1 MSKNPRKQA
10 VIIGLDGAT
19 FDIIDPMIAEG
30 KLPNLQK
37 LITQGVSGP
46 LRSTLHPNS
55 FPGWSSCTTGT
66 SEGMHGVYSPFIKQ
80 PGVYEFRAMSALDI
94 QTKTVWEILSERQ
107 RNVGVVNVPTTYPV
121 VPVEGFL
128 VTGMLTPTL
137 QSNFTSPQELK
148 DELLK
153 TIPDY
158 IIEPKRNTDKT
169 EKAAEFRLCL
179 DARQRALDFL
189 LPKYDWD
196 FLMVV
201 YSILDRTQHDF
212 WADMDATHHRHDTKT
227 EFKNFI
233 YEMYEKADVAV
244 GRLLKHIPE
253 GTPILVCSDHGFCA
267 SRYEIRLNEW
277 LREQGWLAYQDGFA
291 WKAKQKLASLKEKVE
306 NRIKVAAPAGWDN
319 ALDKKALRG
328 KAIFEEIDW
337 SKTKVFFGQDRGV
350 WINLQ
355 GREANGIVSQKDYL
369 PLLQEVKTKLKQL
382 KSPFDNQPAFEQVL
396 TREEAFQGRY
406 SELLPDLVLV
416 TRDSSYVPLEGRS
429 QQGTFIASS
438 TTSGAH
444 APYGI
449 FIACGDGIHKG
460 VKIENAHLR
469 DIAPTALYA
478 MDEAL
483 TEDMDGRVLQE
494 AFLPEVAMSR
504 PIRRQGSSYR
514 DGISSNAFED
524 GEEEEIKERMRALG
538 YIS

>member
-1 MSKNPRKQA
+1 MSRKQA

-19 FDIIDPMIAEG
+19 FDIIDPMIAQG
-30 KLPNLQK
+30 RLPNLQN
-37 LITQGVSGP
+37 LIEKGVSGP

-80 PGVYEFRAMSALDI
+80 PGAYEFRAMSGLDI
-94 QTKTVWEILSERQ
+94 QTKTIWEILSERGKT
-107 RNVGVVNVPTTYPV
+107 VGVVNVPTTYPT
-121 VPVEGFL
+121 VPVKGFL

-137 QSNFTSPQELK
+137 ESDFTHPPELRS
-148 DELLK
+148 ELLK
-153 TIPDY
+153 AIPDY
-158 IIEPKRNTDKT
+158 IIEPKRNNNKD

-201 YSILDRTQHDF
+201 FSILDRTQHDF
-212 WADMDATHHRHDTKT
+212 WADMDSTHHKHNAQSNH
-227 EFKNFI
+227 KNFI
-233 YEMYEKADVAV
+233 FEMYEKADKAV

-253 GTPILVCSDHGFCA
+253 GTPILICSDHGFCA

-277 LREQGWLAYQDGFA
+277 LKEQGYLAYQDSFS
-291 WKAKQKLASLKEKVE
+291 WKAKQKFASLKSKFE
-306 NRIKVAAPAGWDN
+306 NRISVAPPAGWDN

-337 SKTKVFFGQDRGV
+337 SKTRIFFGQDRGI
-350 WINLQ
+350 WINLE
-355 GREANGIVSQKDYL
+355 GREANGIVKEKDYL
-369 PLLQEVKTKLKQL
+369 PLLNEVKNKLKTL
-382 KSPFDNQPAFEQVL
+382 RSSFDNELVFEQVL
-396 TREEAFQGRY
+396 TREEAFQGEY
-406 SELLPDLVLV
+406 SKLLPDLVLV
-416 TRDSSYVPLEGRS
+416 TKDSRYVPLESRS
-429 QQGTFIASS
+429 SNGIFVEGS

-449 FIACGDGIHKG
+449 FIACGEGIRQG
-460 VKIENAHLR
+460 VKIDNAHLR

-483 TEDMDGRVLQE
+483 SENMDGRALQE
-494 AFLPEVAMSR
+494 IFLPEITSLR
-504 PIRRQGSSYR
+504 PLKREGNSYK
-514 DGISSNAFED
+514 DSTMVGGFDEAEED
-524 GEEEEIKERMRALG
+524 EIKERMRALG
-538 YIS
+538 YIG